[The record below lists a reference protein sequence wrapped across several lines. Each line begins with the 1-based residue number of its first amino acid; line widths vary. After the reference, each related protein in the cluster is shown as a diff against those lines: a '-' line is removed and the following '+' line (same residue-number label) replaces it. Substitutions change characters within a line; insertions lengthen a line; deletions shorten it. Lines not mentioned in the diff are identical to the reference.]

1 MYTTLLSGDLYLFY
15 YSERREKMAI
25 DILFKNGRVVTST
38 SVYKADVAVSGEKIS
53 AIGSS
58 IKPDP
63 GTKVVDC
70 KGKYVLP
77 GAIDAHTH
85 LAMPFGGTISTDD
98 YETGTRSAAAGGTT
112 MVFDF
117 ILQDFEETFPD
128 AINRRDVIAAP
139 QAVVDYG
146 FHLAVK
152 DVAGKLL
159 YTMEDAVKMGV
170 SSFKVFMVYDFGVS
184 DGVFYEVLDHSKSI
198 GALIAVHAENNE
210 LVKYLTN
217 KYVNEKKMS
226 AWYHYMSRPEFVEG
240 EADVRAIQWAK
251 AAGAPL
257 YIVHLANK
265 QGVEAVTAAR
275 DEGYPIFAE
284 TCPQYL
290 NFTNDVYKRPDG
302 INFVCSPPI
311 KGKESQKAL
320 WDGIIRGDV
329 QTVATDHCPFLSSE
343 KKWGAK
349 DFRKIPNGCAGIEH
363 MYPYIL
369 SEANK
374 GRISF
379 SKAIEICATNV
390 AKLFGVDHVKG
401 AIEVGL
407 DADIVVYDPKKN
419 VTITKK
425 NLHGALDHTIWE
437 GVNVKGYPVQT
448 WSRGNLIFDNGK
460 FFGSKGAGKFVACKP
475 IKLKSP
481 DLANL

>member
-1 MYTTLLSGDLYLFY
+1 
-15 YSERREKMAI
+15 MAI
-25 DILFKNGRVVTST
+25 DILFKNGRVVSDA
-38 SVYKADVAVSGEKIS
+38 SIYKADVAVTGERITS
-53 AIGSS
+53 IGLNL
-58 IKPDP
+58 KPDA

-70 KGKYVLP
+70 KGKYILP

-98 YETGTRSAAAGGTT
+98 YETGTRSAATGGTT

-117 ILQDFEETFPD
+117 ILQDFGETFPD
-128 AINRRDVIAAP
+128 AIRRRDTIAAP

-152 DVAGKLL
+152 DVSGKLL

-170 SSFKVFMVYDFGVS
+170 PSFKVFMVYDFGVT

-210 LVKYLTN
+210 LVNYLTN

-251 AAGAPL
+251 NSGAAL

-265 QGVEAVTAAR
+265 QGMEAVTTAR

-290 NFTNDVYKRPDG
+290 NFTNEVYKRTDG

-311 KGKESQKAL
+311 KGRESRKAL
-320 WDGIIRGDV
+320 WDGIIRGDI
-329 QTVATDHCPFLSSE
+329 QTVATDHCPFLLKE
-343 KKWGAK
+343 KKWGAT

-363 MYPYIL
+363 MYPYML

-374 GRISF
+374 GHISL
-379 SKAIEICATNV
+379 SKAVEICSTNV
-390 AKLFGVDHVKG
+390 AKIFGLAHKKG
-401 AIEVGL
+401 AIEIGL
-407 DADIVVYDPKKN
+407 DADIVVYDPKKE
-419 VTITKK
+419 VTVTKK
-425 NLHGALDHTIWE
+425 DLHGALDHTIWE
-437 GVNVKGYPVQT
+437 GVHLKGYPVQT
-448 WSRGNLIFDNGK
+448 WSRGNLIFDDGK
-460 FFGSKGAGKFVACKP
+460 FFGTKGAGKFVPCKP
-475 IKLKSP
+475 IRLKSP
-481 DLANL
+481 DLSSL